1 MIEILNTKLIASG
14 SDDKTI
20 KIWNYESGECISTLS
35 GHTGLVTTLVYI
47 PGLNFIVSGSFN
59 KTIKIWNY

>member
-14 SDDKTI
+14 SDDMTI

-35 GHTGLVTTLVYI
+35 GHTSDVNSLVYI
-47 PGLNFIVSGSFN
+47 PSKKLIVSGSSD
-59 KTIKIWNY
+59 KSIKIWNY